1 MPFPSDYN
9 PLAGLPEL
17 EDDIP
22 PNTQAINIP
31 YQTQSKFSA
40 QMPRTILQA
49 DGKSALPS
57 NPIASGPHA
66 FSRECTPYEV
76 TGSLKRA
83 ARAHRREGG
92 YLARSKPDVIDYRA
106 GHSPTRFHREARA
119 MQTWDKEMA
128 RISSRRASSR
138 MSPSPDQFLISMSA
152 LGRDSTAQT
161 HSALD
166 EAPTT
171 RHRSPVSDPFFSH
184 LTTRSKGD
192 TLSSHVMNPIN
203 LQETR
208 APIEQNHKLPTN
220 HSSGSSRSTI
230 TKSPVS
236 LCAPEVAISCLPK
249 DPWRQ
254 SSIAPLRLHE
264 SDLEAAQSDSTSRL
278 SASDIGPEASG
289 PSRRPNARGGHS
301 SDSVRDSFYHY
312 PQATQHSTRGA
323 VRPKDIQKPTL
334 AHRKEPKRASP
345 HCMFESRAGSPR
357 QGFHAAGLF
366 DEPYYS
372 DSSSKETSYSDF
384 A

>member
-1 MPFPSDYN
+1 MPPH
-9 PLAGLPEL
+9 
-17 EDDIP
+17 
-22 PNTQAINIP
+22 TQAINIP
-31 YQTQSKFSA
+31 YRTQPKFSA

-49 DGKSALPS
+49 DGKPALPS
-57 NPIASGPHA
+57 SPRASGPHA

-119 MQTWDKEMA
+119 MQTWDKEIA
-128 RISSRRASSR
+128 RIPSRRTSSR
-138 MSPSPDQFLISMSA
+138 MSPSPDQFVISMSA
-152 LGRDSTAQT
+152 LGRDPMAQT
-161 HSALD
+161 HSAVH
-166 EAPTT
+166 EAPPT
-171 RHRSPVSDPFFSH
+171 RHRSPVSAPFFSDW
-184 LTTRSKGD
+184 TTRSRGE
-192 TLSSHVMNPIN
+192 TLSSHVMSPNN

-208 APIEQNHKLPTN
+208 APIEQNHQLPTN
-220 HSSGSSRSTI
+220 HSSGSSRSIT
-230 TKSPVS
+230 TKSPIS

-249 DPWRQ
+249 DPWRS

-264 SDLEAAQSDSTSRL
+264 SDLEATQSDSTSRL

-289 PSRRPNARGGHS
+289 PSRRTNARGGHS
-301 SDSVRDSFYHY
+301 SDRVRESFYVY

-323 VRPKDIQKPTL
+323 VRPKVIPKPTL
-334 AHRKEPKRASP
+334 AHRKEPRWASP
-345 HCMFESRAGSPR
+345 HWTFESRAGSPR
-357 QGFHAAGLF
+357 QGFHAASRF